1 MVTLPDAAKLTSM
14 QITSPTPG
22 TQVEI
27 RTAPSPNTSLDPDAR
42 HRERHPEGR
51 CDGNPTHR
59 GGCHQERPRWITDL
73 SATSGKNQ
81 SGIAEVAFTA
91 AS

>member
-1 MVTLPDAAKLTSM
+1 MTEIPLT
-14 QITSPTPG
+14 
-22 TQVEI
+22 
-27 RTAPSPNTSLDPDAR
+27 A
-42 HRERHPEGR
+42 EGATK
-51 CDGNPTHR
+51 NVLV
-59 GGCHQERPRWITDL
+59 WITDL